1 MPAPVTQYAQISDF
15 DVAGVN
21 APALVAF
28 TTAQKNAALVNA
40 SRLLD
45 GYFRSQFTLPFTQV
59 GGDLGE
65 GVIQD
70 DEVVGSGIRTGIAAS
85 EQSRDWFASA
95 AVTVVAEHQQ
105 RMEPERLLPR
115 LGRVLL
121 L

>member
-1 MPAPVTQYAQISDF
+1 MDIEMVQVRADGELHSQLGDPRGEGVCGTGGVGADQHLDLPV
-15 DVAGVN
+15 
-21 APALVAF
+21 LV
-28 TTAQKNAALVNA
+28 
-40 SRLLD
+40 
-45 GYFRSQFTLPFTQV
+45 GFTQV

-70 DEVVGSGIRTGIAAS
+70 DEVVGSGIRTGVASS
-85 EQSRDWFASA
+85 EQSRDWFSSA